1 MSRIAFFPG
10 SFDPLT
16 KGHEDIVRRAIPLF
30 DKIIVGLGV
39 NSTKNY
45 MYRLEKRLQWIEATF
60 SDCPTIKVVQYQGL
74 TIEACKLHKAQF
86 ILRGLRNSNDY
97 EYEKSIAM
105 MNQSMAEEIETVYLN
120 TKPESAAISSTIV
133 RDIIKN
139 QGNPQPF
146 LASGVRL

>member
-1 MSRIAFFPG
+1 MSRIAIFPG
-10 SFDPLT
+10 SFDPIT

-30 DKIIVGLGV
+30 DEIIVALGV
-39 NSTKNY
+39 NSSKNY
-45 MYRLEKRLQWIEATF
+45 MYSLEQRLQWIKDTF
-60 SDCPTIKVVQYQGL
+60 SNCKSIKVIQYEGL
-74 TIEACKLHKAQF
+74 TIEACKKHNVNF

-105 MNQSMAEEIETVYLN
+105 MNQAMAQDIETIYLN
-120 TKPESAAISSTIV
+120 TQPEYAAISSTIV

-139 QGNPQPF
+139 QGNALPF

>member
-1 MSRIAFFPG
+1 MSRIAIFPG
-10 SFDPLT
+10 SFDPIT

-30 DKIIVGLGV
+30 DEIIVAIGI
-39 NSTKNY
+39 NSSKNY
-45 MYRLEKRLQWIEATF
+45 MYSLEQRLQWIKATF
-60 SDCPTIKVVQYQGL
+60 SDCDSIKVIQYEGL
-74 TIEACKLHKAQF
+74 TIDVCKKHQVKF

-105 MNQSMAEEIETVYLN
+105 MNQAMAKDIETVYLN
-120 TKPESAAISSTIV
+120 TQPESAAISSTIV

-139 QGNPQPF
+139 LGNAQPF

>member
-1 MSRIAFFPG
+1 MSRIAIFPG
-10 SFDPLT
+10 SFDPIT
-16 KGHEDIVRRAIPLF
+16 KGHEEIVRRAIPLF
-30 DKIIVGLGV
+30 DEIVVALGI
-39 NSTKNY
+39 NSSKNY
-45 MYRLEKRLQWIEATF
+45 MYSLEQRLQWIESTF
-60 SDCPTIKVVQYQGL
+60 ADCPTIKVVQYEGL
-74 TIEACKLHKAQF
+74 TIEACKKYEAKF

-105 MNQSMAEEIETVYLN
+105 MNQSMAEEVETIYLN
-120 TKPESAAISSTIV
+120 TKPEWAAISSTIV

>member
-1 MSRIAFFPG
+1 MSRIAIFPG
-10 SFDPLT
+10 SFDPIT

-30 DKIIVGLGV
+30 DEIIVALGV
-39 NSTKNY
+39 NSSKNY
-45 MYRLEKRLQWIEATF
+45 MYSLEQRLQWINATF
-60 SDCPTIKVVQYQGL
+60 SDCKSVKVIQYEGL
-74 TIEACKLHKAQF
+74 TIEACKKHQVKF

-105 MNQSMAEEIETVYLN
+105 MNQAMAKDIETIYLN
-120 TKPESAAISSTIV
+120 TQPEYAAISSTIV

-139 QGNPQPF
+139 QGNALPF

>member
-1 MSRIAFFPG
+1 MSKIAFFPG
-10 SFDPLT
+10 SFDPIT

-30 DKIIVGLGV
+30 DEIIVALGV
-39 NSTKNY
+39 NSSKKY
-45 MYRLEKRLQWIEATF
+45 MYTIEQRLKWIEDTF
-60 SDCPTIKVVQYQGL
+60 TDCKTIKVIQYEGL
-74 TIEACKLHKAQF
+74 TINACKKHQVQF

-105 MNQSMAEEIETVYLN
+105 MNQAMAMDIETVYLN
-120 TKPESAAISSTIV
+120 TKAESSAISSTIV

-139 QGNPQPF
+139 QGNPLPF

>member
-1 MSRIAFFPG
+1 MSRIAIFPG
-10 SFDPLT
+10 SFDPIT

-30 DKIIVGLGV
+30 DEIIVALGV
-39 NSTKNY
+39 NSSKNY
-45 MYRLEKRLQWIEATF
+45 MYSLEQRLQWINATF
-60 SDCPTIKVVQYQGL
+60 SDCKSVKVIQYEGL
-74 TIEACKLHKAQF
+74 TIEACKKHQVKF

-105 MNQSMAEEIETVYLN
+105 MNQAMSKDIETIYLN
-120 TKPESAAISSTIV
+120 TQPEYAAISSTIV

-139 QGNPQPF
+139 QGNALPF

>member
-1 MSRIAFFPG
+1 MSRIAIFPG
-10 SFDPLT
+10 SFDPIT

-30 DKIIVGLGV
+30 DEIIVALGV
-39 NSTKNY
+39 NSSKNY
-45 MYRLEKRLQWIEATF
+45 MYSLEQRLQWINATF
-60 SDCPTIKVVQYQGL
+60 SDCKSVKVIQYEGL
-74 TIEACKLHKAQF
+74 TIEACKKHQVKF

-105 MNQSMAEEIETVYLN
+105 MNQAMAKNIETIYLN
-120 TKPESAAISSTIV
+120 TQPEYAAISSTIV

-139 QGNPQPF
+139 QGNALPF

>member
-1 MSRIAFFPG
+1 MSRIAIFPG
-10 SFDPLT
+10 SFDPIT

-30 DKIIVGLGV
+30 DEIIVAIGI
-39 NSTKNY
+39 NSSKNY
-45 MYRLEKRLQWIEATF
+45 MYSLEQRLQWVKATF
-60 SDCPTIKVVQYQGL
+60 SDCNSIKVIQYEGL
-74 TIEACKLHKAQF
+74 TIDICKKHQVKF

-105 MNQSMAEEIETVYLN
+105 MNQAMAKDIETVYLN
-120 TKPESAAISSTIV
+120 TQPESAAISSTIV

-139 QGNPQPF
+139 QGNAQPF

>member
-1 MSRIAFFPG
+1 MSRIAIFPG
-10 SFDPLT
+10 SFDPIT

-30 DKIIVGLGV
+30 NEIIVAIGI
-39 NSTKNY
+39 NSSKNY
-45 MYRLEKRLQWIEATF
+45 MYSLEQRLQWIKATF
-60 SDCPTIKVVQYQGL
+60 SDCDSIKVIQYEGL
-74 TIEACKLHKAQF
+74 TIDVCKKHQVKF

-105 MNQSMAEEIETVYLN
+105 MNQAMAKDIETVYLN
-120 TKPESAAISSTIV
+120 TQPESAAISSTIV

-139 QGNPQPF
+139 QGNAQPF